1 MHTMYAEAWQHL
13 PSSLVDLVCRSS
25 DVGADAVVSAECGSD
40 PSGVLGTVECY
51 GLRQTE
57 TWLSL
62 SDVNSLRSQ
71 SA

>member
-1 MHTMYAEAWQHL
+1 MLTMYADAWQLL
-13 PSSLVDLVCRSS
+13 PSSAVDRVCAQSS
-25 DVGADAVVSAECGSD
+25 DMVDAASAEGGP
-40 PSGVLGTVECY
+40 PSAGISGDAGDY

-62 SDVNSLRSQ
+62 SEVNSLRSQ